1 MIFPSRGKSW
11 RTVTAAGRTPSQA
24 EEGEK
29 LILSFPG
36 PKDWTIIINPQAGNK
51 VFPLKKELIS
61 MTSRISGFYK
71 LAPSKRL
78 IAVAEQAALGPQE
91 IDQVEKGLSLDQADK
106 MTENVIGLFQVPLG
120 IATNFVIDGREVL
133 IPMATEEPSVIAAA
147 SNGARMTREA
157 GGFFTSSTG
166 PVMRAQIQATGIA
179 DPFSARQSILLHKD
193 ELTRMANDKD
203 PMLVKYGGGVKDIE
217 VYVIDSKMGPM
228 VVTHLI
234 VDCRDAMGANAVNTM
249 AEALAPRI
257 EQITGGRVYLRIIS
271 NLADLR
277 LVRAKAVFKAEEIGG
292 HEVVDGIL
300 LAAELAQVDPYR
312 AATHNKGIMNGVT
325 AVVLATG
332 NDTRAVE
339 AGAHAFASSTG
350 SYRSLTRYEKNSD
363 GDLVG
368 TIEMPVAVG
377 LVGGAT
383 RVHPVAKT
391 AVKILGVKSADDL
404 SRIIASVG
412 LCQNFA
418 ALRALASEGI
428 QRGHMSL
435 HAKNVAVQAG
445 AKCDLIDIIAARMAA
460 ERRISV
466 DRAVEL
472 MAELDE
478 KSKEKA

>member
-1 MIFPSRGKSW
+1 MES
-11 RTVTAAGRTPSQA
+11 
-24 EEGEK
+24 
-29 LILSFPG
+29 
-36 PKDWTIIINPQAGNK
+36 
-51 VFPLKKELIS
+51 
-61 MTSRISGFYK
+61 SRIPGFYK
-71 LAPSKRL
+71 LPPEERL
-78 IAVAEQAALGPQE
+78 KVIEEMTGLSGDDVAQLTAGLDIEQA
-91 IDQVEKGLSLDQADK
+91 DRMV
-106 MTENVIGLFQVPLG
+106 ENVIGTFQVPLG
-120 IATNFVIDGREVL
+120 IATNFIIDGREL
-133 IPMATEEPSVIAAA
+133 AIPMATEEPSVIAAA
-147 SNGARMTREA
+147 SNGARMAREG
-157 GGFFTSSTG
+157 GGFVTSSTG
-166 PVMRAQIQATGIA
+166 PIMRAQIQATGIA
-179 DPFSARQSILLHKD
+179 DPFAARQEILAHKD
-193 ELTRMANDKD
+193 ELTKMANDKD
-203 PMLVKYGGGVKDIE
+203 PMLVKFGGGVKDIE
-217 VYVIDSKMGPM
+217 VYVIDSRVGPM

-277 LVRAKAVFKAEEIGG
+277 LSRAKAVFKAEEIGG
-292 HEVVDGIL
+292 QEVVDGIIQAAA
-300 LAAELAQVDPYR
+300 LAEVDPYR
-312 AATHNKGIMNGVT
+312 AATHNKGIMNGAT
-325 AVVLATG
+325 AVVMATG

-339 AGAHAFASSTG
+339 AGAHSFASKSG
-350 SYRSLTRYEKNSD
+350 MYKSLTRYEKNKE

-391 AVKILGVKSADDL
+391 AVKILGVKSADEL

-412 LCQNFA
+412 LAQNFA

-445 AKCDLIDIIAARMAA
+445 ARCDLVEIIAARMAA

-466 DRAVEL
+466 DRATEL
-472 MAELDE
+472 IKELD
-478 KSKEKA
+478 KS

>member
-1 MIFPSRGKSW
+1 MES
-11 RTVTAAGRTPSQA
+11 
-24 EEGEK
+24 
-29 LILSFPG
+29 
-36 PKDWTIIINPQAGNK
+36 
-51 VFPLKKELIS
+51 
-61 MTSRISGFYK
+61 SRISGFYK
-71 LAPSKRL
+71 LPPEERL
-78 IAVAEQAALGPQE
+78 KVIAERAGLSADDVAQLSVGLGIEQANRM
-91 IDQVEKGLSLDQADK
+91 V
-106 MTENVIGLFQVPLG
+106 ENVIGTFQVPLG
-120 IATNFVIDGREVL
+120 IATNFVIDGREL
-133 IPMATEEPSVIAAA
+133 AIPMATEEPSVIAAA
-147 SNGARMTREA
+147 SNGARMARVG
-157 GGFFTSSTG
+157 GGFVTSSTG

-179 DPFSARQSILLHKD
+179 DPFAARQDVLAHKD
-193 ELTRMANDKD
+193 ELMKMANDKD
-203 PMLVKYGGGVKDIE
+203 PMLVKFGGGVKDIE
-217 VYVIDSKMGPM
+217 VHVIDSRIGPM

-277 LVRAKAVFKAEEIGG
+277 LARAKAVFKAAEIGG
-292 HEVVDGIL
+292 PEVVDGIIQAAA
-300 LAAELAQVDPYR
+300 LAEVDPYR
-312 AATHNKGIMNGVT
+312 AATHNKGIMNGAT
-325 AVVLATG
+325 AVVMATG

-339 AGAHAFASSTG
+339 AGAHSFASMSG
-350 SYRSLTRYEKNSD
+350 LYKSLTRYEKNRE

-391 AVKILGVKSADDL
+391 AVKMLGVKSADEL

-412 LCQNFA
+412 LAQNFA

-445 AKCDLIDIIAARMAA
+445 ARCDLVETIAARMAA

-466 DRAVEL
+466 DRA
-472 MAELDE
+472 AELIKELE
-478 KSKEKA
+478 K